1 MTARRSQ
8 CEQETGGLLDR
19 IEKGSE
25 AIARLLQ
32 TCGSSSDFGPVQQ
45 RQFEKLLRYQRQ
57 LITRLEFLRARER
70 PRASAERTRPPSAM
84 LST

>member
-45 RQFEKLLRYQRQ
+45 RQFEKLLRYRQ
-57 LITRLEFLRARER
+57 LITRLEFSRARER